1 MAEPT
6 QRPWRVVSGSEATGI
21 YSGRGKSMRAVASLN
36 TPEKD
41 ANAALIVRAVNN
53 FDGLVAALE
62 ELEWIHPLDESE
74 PYCAECFGC
83 QSDGHVP
90 GCQLAAAIAKAKED

>member
-1 MAEPT
+1 MREHTPRQWSIRFPGAPLDDAKAVYDGN
-6 QRPWRVVSGSEATGI
+6 RHIATFHDPEE
-21 YSGRGKSMRAVASLN
+21 RERAVH
-36 TPEKD
+36 
-41 ANAALIVRAVNN
+41 AVNN

-62 ELEWIHPLDESE
+62 ELEWIQPLDESE